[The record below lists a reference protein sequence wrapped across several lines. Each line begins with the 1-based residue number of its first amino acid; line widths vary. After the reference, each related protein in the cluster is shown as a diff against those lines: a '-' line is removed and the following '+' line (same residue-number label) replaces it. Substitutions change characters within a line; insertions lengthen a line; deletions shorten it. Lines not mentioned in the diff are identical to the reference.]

1 MQRMINNTETVID
14 EMLEGY
20 VNSYP
25 DEYRKLDQGNI
36 LMRRNTED
44 RVSVIIG
51 AGGGN
56 EPWPI
61 GYVGKGLADA
71 CALGNVFVAP
81 AAKAILNTIR
91 NVPNKHGV
99 LCIATNHA
107 GDVLNFELVA
117 ELAEMEGIRTKRI
130 YISDDI
136 TSSPEKKERRGVAG
150 VALAVK
156 IASAAAAC
164 GLSLDDTAAIA
175 ELVND
180 NLYTCSVTT
189 SPAYVL
195 ETGKKAYDLPE
206 GIVEYGMGFNGE
218 MGIERSCFAS
228 ADEIA
233 CHVVDLLLKDT
244 KLTAGDEISVFLNP
258 FKATTVI
265 ESYVLQK
272 QILKL
277 LAEKGIHVSDSYVES
292 LFPTQGAG
300 GFSLTFL
307 KMDERYRSF
316 YNQPAYSPLFK
327 MAGKEK
333 ADYESN
339 GL

>member
-1 MQRMINNTETVID
+1 M
-14 EMLEGY
+14 
-20 VNSYP
+20 
-25 DEYRKLDQGNI
+25 
-36 LMRRNTED
+36 
-44 RVSVIIG
+44 
-51 AGGGN
+51 
-56 EPWPI
+56 
-61 GYVGKGLADA
+61 
-71 CALGNVFVAP
+71 
-81 AAKAILNTIR
+81 
-91 NVPNKHGV
+91 
-99 LCIATNHA
+99 
-107 GDVLNFELVA
+107 
-117 ELAEMEGIRTKRI
+117 
-130 YISDDI
+130 
-136 TSSPEKKERRGVAG
+136 
-150 VALAVK
+150 
-156 IASAAAAC
+156 
-164 GLSLDDTAAIA
+164 
-175 ELVND
+175 
-180 NLYTCSVTT
+180 
-189 SPAYVL
+189 
-195 ETGKKAYDLPE
+195 
-206 GIVEYGMGFNGE
+206 
-218 MGIERSCFAS
+218 
-228 ADEIA
+228 
-233 CHVVDLLLKDT
+233 VDLLLKDT